1 MFHRCVWILLL
12 LPLWSGAETLTG
24 RVVKVTDGDTLT
36 VLDDRQEQHK
46 IRLAGIDAPESQ
58 QPWGQRSKVALIA
71 LVAGQTV
78 TVDWR
83 KRDRYGRIVGT
94 VIMGGTDAGL
104 AQIQAGLAWWYRQY
118 AHEQAPEERT
128 RYAAAEAE
136 ARETPIGLWTDPRPV
151 APWDWRQVRRTKAA
165 P

>member
-1 MFHRCVWILLL
+1 MFHRCGWILLL
-12 LPLWSGAETLTG
+12 LPLWSGAETITG

-94 VIMGGTDAGL
+94 VIMGGMDAGL
-104 AQIQAGLAWWYRQY
+104 AQIQGGLAWWYRQY

-128 RYAAAEAE
+128 HYAAAEAT
-136 ARETPIGLWTDPRPV
+136 ARATPIGLWTDPQPI
-151 APWDWRQVRRTKAA
+151 APWDWRQARRTKAA